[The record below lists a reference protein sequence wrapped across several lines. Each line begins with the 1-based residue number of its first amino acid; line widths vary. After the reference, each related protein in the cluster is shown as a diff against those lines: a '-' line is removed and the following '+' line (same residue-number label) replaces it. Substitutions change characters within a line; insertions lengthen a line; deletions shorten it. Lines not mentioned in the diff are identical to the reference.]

1 MVTIHVLGDG
11 QGNLAAGKNPNPI
24 LDCTRILGKT
34 EVDDWTWQNICNN
47 PDFADRRRLNEFL
60 RQLIPAQVEEVL
72 ALH

>member
-34 EVDDWTWQNICNN
+34 EVDD
-47 PDFADRRRLNEFL
+47 
-60 RQLIPAQVEEVL
+60 
-72 ALH
+72 